1 MDSTVRLA
9 PGTGTIRDVFRR
21 AHKYDEARLA
31 RATGSYP
38 FFMPITESDAT
49 EVVIDGRQFIM
60 LGSNNYLGLTHHP
73 EVVEAARRAVARY
86 GTSCTGSRLLNGTLD
101 LHAELETRLAR
112 FVGKEAALVFST
124 GYQSNLAVLS
134 CLVGRGDVVLRDR
147 ENHAS
152 IVDGC
157 ALAFGQTLAYRHNSM
172 ADLERILTKLSPTQ
186 GRLVVTDGV
195 FSMEGDIVD
204 LPRLVAVASPHG
216 ARVMV
221 DDSHALGV
229 LGPGGRGTPA
239 HFGLTDRVDLIMS
252 SFSKSLASV
261 GGFVAG
267 DALVLDYVRHTARPF
282 IFSASMPP
290 SAAAAALKALDILQ
304 AEPWRISA
312 LWQNAIYMREQLASL
327 GYVVG
332 ATQSPIVPLVTGD
345 MTSTF
350 RFWRALFDE
359 GIFVNAA
366 VPPAV
371 SGRRCLLRTSYMATH
386 RREQLDRALE
396 AFQRVRK
403 KVGGPALLESPSER
417 WAEQGSNL

>member
-1 MDSTVRLA
+1 MDPTRREFA
-9 PGTGTIRDVFRR
+9 TNGNGTIRDVFQRT
-21 AHKYDEARLA
+21 YTFQDARLA

-38 FFMPITESDAT
+38 FFMPISESDAT
-49 EVVIDGRQFIM
+49 EVVVDGRRFIM

-73 EVVEAARRAVARY
+73 EVVEAARGAVERY

-101 LHAELETRLAR
+101 LHVELEVRLAR

-172 ADLERILTKLSPTQ
+172 SDLERILTKLSPRQ

-204 LPRLVAVASPHG
+204 LPRLTAVASAHG

-221 DDSHALGV
+221 DDAHALGV
-229 LGPGGRGTPA
+229 LGPGGRGTAA
-239 HFGLTDRVDLIMS
+239 HFGLTDRVDLIMA

-267 DALVLDYVRHTARPF
+267 EAQVLEYVRHRARPF
-282 IFSASMPP
+282 IFSASIPP
-290 SAAAAALKALDILQ
+290 SAAAAALKALQVLE
-304 AEPWRISA
+304 AEPWRVSA
-312 LWQNAIYMREQLASL
+312 LWRNAIYMREQLESL
-327 GYVVG
+327 GYVIG
-332 ATQSPIVPLVTGD
+332 ATQSPIVPIVTGD
-345 MTSTF
+345 VTTTF
-350 RFWRALFDE
+350 HLWRALFDE

-366 VPPAV
+366 IPPAV

-386 RREQLDRALE
+386 QREHLDRALE
-396 AFQRVRK
+396 AFQRVRR
-403 KVGGPALLESPSER
+403 KVGIAPLS
-417 WAEQGSNL
+417 

>member
-1 MDSTVRLA
+1 MDLSRQESQGSRNGVR
-9 PGTGTIRDVFRR
+9 TIRDAFQR
-21 AHKYDEARLA
+21 AHAYEDARLA

-38 FFMPITESDAT
+38 FFMPTSESGAT
-49 EVVIDGRQFIM
+49 EVVIDGRRFIM

-73 EVVEAARRAVARY
+73 AVVEAARRALDRY

-101 LHAELETRLAR
+101 LHVELEARLAR

-134 CLVGRGDVVLRDR
+134 CLVGRGDVVVRDR
-147 ENHAS
+147 ESHAS

-157 ALAFGQTLAYRHNSM
+157 ALSFGQTLAYRHNAM
-172 ADLERILTKLSPTQ
+172 GDLERILMKLSPSQ

-204 LPRLVAVASPHG
+204 LPRLVDVASSHG

-221 DDSHALGV
+221 DDAHALGV
-229 LGPGGRGTPA
+229 LGPGGRGTAA
-239 HFGLTDRVDLIMS
+239 HFGLTDRVDLIMA

-267 DALVLDYVRHTARPF
+267 EAQVLDYVRHRARPF
-282 IFSASMPP
+282 IFSASIPP
-290 SAAAAALKALDILQ
+290 SAVAAALKALEVLE
-304 AEPWRISA
+304 AEPWRVSA
-312 LWQNAIYMREQLASL
+312 LWKNAIYMREQLASL
-327 GYVVG
+327 GYAIG
-332 ATQSPIVPLVTGD
+332 GTQSPIVPIVTGD
-345 MTSTF
+345 VTTTF
-350 RFWRALFDE
+350 RLWRALFDE

-366 VPPAV
+366 IPPAV

-386 RREQLDRALE
+386 QKEHLDRALE
-396 AFQRVRK
+396 VFQRVRR
-403 KVGGPALLESPSER
+403 KVGETAVSS
-417 WAEQGSNL
+417 

>member
-1 MDSTVRLA
+1 MDPTRKKFSTN
-9 PGTGTIRDVFRR
+9 GSGTIRDVFQRTY
-21 AHKYDEARLA
+21 AFQDARLA

-38 FFMPITESDAT
+38 FFMPISESDAT
-49 EVVIDGRQFIM
+49 EVVVDGRRFVM

-73 EVVEAARRAVARY
+73 EVVEAARRALDRY

-101 LHAELETRLAR
+101 LHVELEVRLAR

-157 ALAFGQTLAYRHNSM
+157 TLAFGQTLAYRHNAMS
-172 ADLERILTKLSPTQ
+172 DLERILSKLSPGQ

-204 LPRLVAVASPHG
+204 LPGLVAVASAHG
-216 ARVMV
+216 ARVMI
-221 DDSHALGV
+221 DDAHALGV
-229 LGPGGRGTPA
+229 LGPGGRGTAA
-239 HFGLTDRVDLIMS
+239 HFGLTDRVDLIMA

-267 DALVLDYVRHTARPF
+267 EAEVLDYVRHRARPF
-282 IFSASMPP
+282 IFSASIPP
-290 SAAAAALKALDILQ
+290 SAAAAALKALEVLE
-304 AEPWRISA
+304 AEPWRVSA
-312 LWQNAIYMREQLASL
+312 LWRNATYMREQLKSL
-327 GYVVG
+327 GYVIG
-332 ATQSPIVPLVTGD
+332 ATQSPIVPIVTGD
-345 MTSTF
+345 VTTTF
-350 RFWRALFDE
+350 RLWRALFDE

-366 VPPAV
+366 IPPAV
-371 SGRRCLLRTSYMATH
+371 SGHRCLLRTSYMATH
-386 RREQLDRALE
+386 QKEHLDRALE
-396 AFQRVRK
+396 AFQRVRH
-403 KVGGPALLESPSER
+403 KVGVASS
-417 WAEQGSNL
+417 

>member
-1 MDSTVRLA
+1 MDLSRQESQGNGNGVR
-9 PGTGTIRDVFRR
+9 TIRDAFQR
-21 AHKYDEARLA
+21 AYVYEDARLA

-38 FFMPITESDAT
+38 FFMPTSESGAT
-49 EVVIDGRQFIM
+49 EVVIDGRRFIM

-73 EVVEAARRAVARY
+73 AVVEAARRALDRY

-101 LHAELETRLAR
+101 LHVELEARLAR

-134 CLVGRGDVVLRDR
+134 CLVGRGDVVVRDR
-147 ENHAS
+147 ESHAS

-157 ALAFGQTLAYRHNSM
+157 ALSFGQTLAYRHNAM
-172 ADLERILTKLSPTQ
+172 GDLERILRKLSPSQ

-204 LPRLVAVASPHG
+204 LPRLVDIASTHG

-221 DDSHALGV
+221 DDAHALGV
-229 LGPGGRGTPA
+229 LGPGGRGTAA
-239 HFGLTDRVDLIMS
+239 HFGLTDRVDLIMA
-252 SFSKSLASV
+252 SFSKSLASI

-267 DALVLDYVRHTARPF
+267 EAQVLDYVRHRARPF
-282 IFSASMPP
+282 IFSASIPP
-290 SAAAAALKALDILQ
+290 SAVAAALKALEVLE
-304 AEPWRISA
+304 AEPWRVSA
-312 LWQNAIYMREQLASL
+312 LWKNAIYMREQLASL
-327 GYVVG
+327 GYTIG

-345 MTSTF
+345 VTTTF
-350 RFWRALFDE
+350 RLWRALFDE

-386 RREQLDRALE
+386 QKEHLDRALE
-396 AFQRVRK
+396 AFRRVRR
-403 KVGGPALLESPSER
+403 KVGETAVSS
-417 WAEQGSNL
+417 